1 MSNARSRR
9 TNIRARSSSSRNCP
23 RPGPASCS
31 ALRSG
36 KWRRR
41 ARRPASPPNKGELFV
56 TTVKGPTLAVVPAGK
71 SEGAQVL
78 QPSGWPMPKGYAN
91 GMAADGRI
99 VVTGGVIG
107 WDAEERLA
115 DGFIAQVHQVL
126 SNIAAILA
134 EAGARPEHLVR
145 LTWYVVDMDEYL
157 ANLKALGRIYREIFG
172 AHYPAMAL
180 VQVVRLVE
188 KAARVEIEA
197 TAVVPR

>member
-1 MSNARSRR
+1 MS
-9 TNIRARSSSSRNCP
+9 TP
-23 RPGPASCS
+23 
-31 ALRSG
+31 
-36 KWRRR
+36 
-41 ARRPASPPNKGELFV
+41 
-56 TTVKGPTLAVVPAGK
+56 KGPSLAVLPMADNETSAAGL
-71 SEGAQVL
+71 QIL
-78 QPSGWPMPKGYAN
+78 QPGGWPAPKGYAN

-107 WDAEERLA
+107 WNTLGHLPA
-115 DGFIAQVHQVL
+115 DFVAQVRQAL

-134 EAGARPEHLVR
+134 EGGARPEHLVR

-157 ANLKALGRIYREIFG
+157 ASLKTLGQVYRDIFG
-172 AHYPAMAL
+172 THYPAMAL

>member
-1 MSNARSRR
+1 M
-9 TNIRARSSSSRNCP
+9 
-23 RPGPASCS
+23 
-31 ALRSG
+31 
-36 KWRRR
+36 
-41 ARRPASPPNKGELFV
+41 SPPK
-56 TTVKGPTLAVVPAGK
+56 TPTLSVVPTKMPDGP
-71 SEGAQVL
+71 QVL
-78 QPSGWPMPKGYAN
+78 QPSGWPAPKGYAN

-107 WDAEERLA
+107 WDASERLA
-115 DGFIAQVHQVL
+115 DGFTAQVRQTL
-126 SNIAAILA
+126 ENIAAILT
-134 EAGARPEHLVR
+134 EAGAKPEHLVR
-145 LTWYVVDMDEYL
+145 LTWYVVDMEEYL